1 MVCFLFFIG
10 MNDIDKILLKID
22 NIIWGPGMLV
32 FLIGTGIYMTIIVR
46 FKIWRMLFP
55 SIKHSF
61 GNNARKSQNISSFAA
76 LTTTLGATIGTGNI
90 VGVGTALALG
100 GPGALVWMW
109 ISALFGM
116 TTKFSECMLAVKYRE
131 VSENGDFTGG
141 PMYTLKNGLGK
152 KTGCDKIGKLLGGS
166 FAISTIIAS
175 FGIGNMTQSSSIAY
189 VLKGSF
195 DIPVFITGLVIA
207 TLTMTII
214 LGGIKNISR
223 VSAYIVPLM
232 TLIYIISGL
241 MVIACN
247 ISYLPRG
254 IKMIFAGAFSVKSV
268 TGGICGGVT
277 VSVFDSMRYGVS
289 RGCFSN
295 EAGMG
300 SGAIT
305 AAAADSEDY
314 VLQGYINMTAVFWDT
329 IVLCTITGLM
339 IVCSGVYESSCLT
352 NDGTGQVISGVG
364 LAILAYEKVFGK
376 AGGLFVGIS
385 IILFA
390 FTTIIGWEYQGEMAL
405 GYIIRNKNGI
415 FLYRKAFVISVFI
428 GAVMTVNAV
437 WRFSD
442 IANGLMIIPNLISI
456 IVLKDVVAEAVKE
469 KQD

>member
-1 MVCFLFFIG
+1 MVAYGIAKARA
-10 MNDIDKILLKID
+10 MANRTDWNERTEITKAV
-22 NIIWGPGMLV
+22 IIWFDADYEYELEIENEDRMDNEEFTAWVEENAESLAKADAEENGTTFEEIDGIDFTEKEIDDDALFDEEYENAQRWVKKYIKQGKEYYNDTETRHSDEQYKNDWEISLKMALIFKDLLHGNAKLV
-32 FLIGTGIYMTIIVR
+32 EKGFR
-46 FKIWRMLFP
+46 EE
-55 SIKHSF
+55 SF
-61 GNNARKSQNISSFAA
+61 GRNAIVGGFQGQRQWTDYKPNADFAESILNSSFDWNGKRAPIPFA
-76 LTTTLGATIGTGNI
+76 TENDTL
-90 VGVGTALALG
+90 
-100 GPGALVWMW
+100 
-109 ISALFGM
+109 
-116 TTKFSECMLAVKYRE
+116 
-131 VSENGDFTGG
+131 
-141 PMYTLKNGLGK
+141 NGLSMMLQ
-152 KTGCDKIGKLLGGS
+152 TLLTNQAS
-166 FAISTIIAS
+166 VFADVRTYWSPEA
-175 FGIGNMTQSSSIAY
+175 
-189 VLKGSF
+189 
-195 DIPVFITGLVIA
+195 
-207 TLTMTII
+207 
-214 LGGIKNISR
+214 
-223 VSAYIVPLM
+223 
-232 TLIYIISGL
+232 
-241 MVIACN
+241 
-247 ISYLPRG
+247 
-254 IKMIFAGAFSVKSV
+254 VKSV

-415 FLYRKAFVISVFI
+415 FLYRNAFVICVFI

>member
-46 FKIWRMLFP
+46 FKTWRMLFP
-55 SIKHSF
+55 SIKRSF

-232 TLIYIISGL
+232 ALIYIISGL

-247 ISYLPRG
+247 ISYLPGG

-339 IVCSGVYESSCLT
+339 IVCSGVYESFCLT

-364 LAILAYEKVFGK
+364 LAILAYEKAVSYTH
-376 AGGLFVGIS
+376 LT
-385 IILFA
+385 LP
-390 FTTIIGWEYQGEMAL
+390 T
-405 GYIIRNKNGI
+405 
-415 FLYRKAFVISVFI
+415 KAFV
-428 GAVMTVNAV
+428 
-437 WRFSD
+437 
-442 IANGLMIIPNLISI
+442 
-456 IVLKDVVAEAVKE
+456 
-469 KQD
+469 